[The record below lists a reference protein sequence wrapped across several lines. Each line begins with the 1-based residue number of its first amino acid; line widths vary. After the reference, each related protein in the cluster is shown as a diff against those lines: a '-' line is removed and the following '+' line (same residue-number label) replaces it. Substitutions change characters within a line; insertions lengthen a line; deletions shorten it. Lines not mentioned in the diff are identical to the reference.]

1 MTHLCVLSDVD
12 KVYLMGEVEVR
23 ALRKVS
29 LAIDRGEFVAVMGSS
44 GSGKST
50 LLNILGCLDLPTN
63 GRYLIDGVDV
73 TEYDDDR
80 LSRIRNRLVGF
91 VFQSFFLLPY
101 ATVLENVMLP
111 SIYAQ
116 ESGEH
121 RERALEILRT
131 LGLAERARFRPS
143 QLSGG
148 QQQRVAIAR
157 ALMND
162 PALILADE
170 PTGQLDSKTSAEI
183 MHVLSMLNERGI
195 TIVMVTHDEKVSSFA
210 RRIIQIVDGAIV

>member
-131 LGLAERARFRPS
+131 LGLAERARFRPP